1 MKNFMNHGC
10 TKELT
15 QVYSSINYHSRIRHN
30 VRCYD
35 KREVN
40 NMEYFD
46 RIMSERDDLLSEIDD
61 VLDDNIMS
69 HKELLYGLLRS
80 METAEIR
87 ENWNYI
93 KRMHEIEIPPCAEL
107 TNEMC
112 DTHTAELD
120 GMVDEMSNNYG
131 RKVVNED

>member
-1 MKNFMNHGC
+1 MRMKNFMNHGC

-93 KRMHEIEIPPCAEL
+93 KRMHEIEIPSCAEL
-107 TNEMC
+107 TN
-112 DTHTAELD
+112 AELD
-120 GMVDEMSNNYG
+120 DMI
-131 RKVVNED
+131 NEWGGK

>member
-1 MKNFMNHGC
+1 MRMKNFMNHGC

-35 KREVN
+35 KKEVN

-46 RIMSERDDLLSEIDD
+46 RIMSERDDLLGEIDE

-93 KRMHEIEIPPCAEL
+93 KRMHEIEIPSCAEL
-107 TNEMC
+107 TN
-112 DTHTAELD
+112 AELD
-120 GMVDEMSNNYG
+120 DMI
-131 RKVVNED
+131 NEWGGK

>member
-1 MKNFMNHGC
+1 MKMKNFMNHGC

-93 KRMHEIEIPPCAEL
+93 KRMHEIEIPSCAEL
-107 TNEMC
+107 T
-112 DTHTAELD
+112 TAELD
-120 GMVDEMSNNYG
+120 DMINEWGGN
-131 RKVVNED
+131 KVCGTHK

>member
-1 MKNFMNHGC
+1 MRMKNFMNHGC

-35 KREVN
+35 KKEVN

-46 RIMSERDDLLSEIDD
+46 RIMSERDDLLGEIDE

-93 KRMHEIEIPPCAEL
+93 KRMHEIEIPSCAEL
-107 TNEMC
+107 TN
-112 DTHTAELD
+112 AELD
-120 GMVDEMSNNYG
+120 DMINEWGGN
-131 RKVVNED
+131 KVCGTHK